1 MKSIKR
7 RQMVTMLGIA
17 PFAGGT
23 LARASTR
30 QSKAKRVSSRE
41 KIRER
46 YFPNVLLTTHEG
58 KKVRFYD
65 DLIKGKIVMIN
76 MMYAECEGVCP
87 GITAN
92 LVRVQKALGKRVGRD
107 IFMYSITL
115 KPEQDS
121 PKILKDYAR
130 MHGAKPGWSF
140 LTGAPRDIEL
150 LRRKLG
156 FTNPDP
162 KLDADSSQH
171 VGMVRYGNEP
181 LQQWAASPGLAAPSW
196 IAESVLFVDWPKT
209 GQAGGKG
216 AARQRG
222 KGERK

>member
-1 MKSIKR
+1 MKR
-7 RQMVTMLGIA
+7 RKMIAMLGMA
-17 PFAGGT
+17 PLASGT
-23 LARASTR
+23 LARASTGR
-30 QSKAKRVSSRE
+30 AIAIDESSRE
-41 KIRER
+41 KIRAR
-46 YFPNVLLTTHEG
+46 YFPNVVLTTHEG

-65 DLIKGKIVMIN
+65 DLIKGKIVILN

-92 LVRVQKALGKRVGRD
+92 LAKVQKMLGKRVGQD

-121 PKILKDYAR
+121 PKALKEYAQ
-130 MHGAKPGWSF
+130 MHGVKPGWTF
-140 LTGAPRDIEL
+140 LTGDPKDIEM

-171 VGMVRYGNEP
+171 IGMVRYGNEP
-181 LQQWAASPGLAAPSW
+181 FQQWAASPGLADASW
-196 IAESVLFVDWPKT
+196 IARSVLFVDWPKNAKPIREDAART
-209 GQAGGKG
+209 GGKG
-216 AARQRG
+216 A
-222 KGERK
+222 KK

>member
-1 MKSIKR
+1 MKR
-7 RQMVTMLGIA
+7 RKMIAILGMA
-17 PFAGGT
+17 PLAGGT
-23 LARASTR
+23 LARASTGR
-30 QSKAKRVSSRE
+30 ATAKGESSRE
-41 KIRER
+41 KIRAR
-46 YFPNVLLTTHEG
+46 YFPNVVLTTHEG

-65 DLIKGKIVMIN
+65 DLIKDKIVMIN
-76 MMYAECEGVCP
+76 LMYAECDGVCT

-92 LVRVQKALGKRVGRD
+92 LARVQKTLGARVGRD

-121 PKILKDYAR
+121 PKALKEYAK
-130 MHGAKPGWSF
+130 MHGVKPGWSF
-140 LTGAPRDIEL
+140 LTGDPKDIEL

-181 LQQWAASPGLAAPSW
+181 LQRWAASPGMADASW
-196 IAESVLFVDWPKT
+196 IAQSVLFVDWPKT
-209 GQAGGKG
+209 ASPKRESAARPGGKG
-216 AARQRG
+216 A
-222 KGERK
+222 KK